1 MAFATCV
8 ATAFEQRRPLPVD
21 PMVPDPLFTSTH
33 AITIDAPPDQVWP
46 WIAQM
51 GAGRAGWY
59 SWDAIDNG
67 GTPSARRVVPELQ
80 TVVPGDVMPAVP
92 RATNAFVVASVD
104 PPRDLVLTVPDANGA
119 HAVAGEHVLEPI
131 DGGQTRLVVRGRASA
146 HWLDLARAQP
156 AVGHH
161 RIFIERAYALL
172 AHLPRP
178 LLIGVAT
185 FGHRVMEARH
195 LRGIQRRSTASGR
208 HIGSAEQW
216 RQALLTCGILAPV
229 LYIAMTLLVG
239 LLWEGYSVVSRVPS
253 ELSAIGAPTRPLWIW
268 LGMVY
273 AVLMIAF
280 GWIVWTSAPPN
291 RALRVVGALL
301 MAYTVFGQFWPP
313 MHQRAVLAAGGGTLT
328 DTLHL
333 VWAMITGFF
342 FMLIVGFGAAALGKR
357 FRVYSIATMVIGLA
371 CGAVTGTYASQVQ
384 ADLPTPWV
392 GVWERIS
399 IATFMAWIAVLAT
412 ALLRA
417 PRAAATAD
425 PPTFSSIPGRW
436 TRSVRA
442 TPQERTRAL
451 PGDELIENP
460 IGSLHHAITIGR
472 PRHEVWP
479 WLVQM
484 GAGSRAGWYSYDFLD
499 NGRRP
504 SAIRIIP
511 ELQQL
516 AVGMIFP
523 AGPGVTDGFTLLAFE
538 PERFLTLGWTTPEGG
553 RLMTW
558 AFVLEEAAHDS
569 TRLIVRARVGPGARV
584 FGLPWWAANYLV
596 SVIHFPMQRKQLI
609 GLARRAELTMSRS
622 SAFKTA
628 DRQAACAR

>member
-8 ATAFEQRRPLPVD
+8 ATAFENRRPLPVD
-21 PMVPDPLFTSTH
+21 AMVPDPLFTSTH
-33 AITIDAPPDQVWP
+33 AITIDAAPDQVWP

-92 RATNAFVVASVD
+92 RAPNAFVVASVD
-104 PPRDLVLTVPDANGA
+104 PPRDLVLTVPDGIGGN
-119 HAVAGEHVLEPI
+119 AVAWEHVLDPMP
-131 DGGQTRLVVRGRASA
+131 GGRTRLIVRGRVSA
-146 HWLDLARAQP
+146 RWRDLARAQP
-156 AVGHH
+156 PAGHH

-178 LLIGVAT
+178 LLVGVAI

-195 LRGIQRRSTASGR
+195 LRGIQRRSTTSGR
-208 HIGSAEQW
+208 HGGSAERW

-229 LYIAMTLLVG
+229 LYVAMTLFVG

-268 LGMVY
+268 LGMGY

-291 RALRVVGALL
+291 RALRVVGVLL
-301 MAYTVFGQFWPP
+301 MASTVFGQFWPP

-333 VWAMITGFF
+333 VWATITGFF
-342 FMLIVGFGAAALGKR
+342 FMLIVGVGAAALGKR
-357 FRVYSIATMVIGLA
+357 FRIYSIVTMVIGLA
-371 CGAVTGTYASQVQ
+371 CGAVTGTYAAQVQ

-417 PRAAATAD
+417 PR
-425 PPTFSSIPGRW
+425 G
-436 TRSVRA
+436 
-442 TPQERTRAL
+442 
-451 PGDELIENP
+451 
-460 IGSLHHAITIGR
+460 IGI
-472 PRHEVWP
+472 
-479 WLVQM
+479 
-484 GAGSRAGWYSYDFLD
+484 
-499 NGRRP
+499 
-504 SAIRIIP
+504 
-511 ELQQL
+511 
-516 AVGMIFP
+516 
-523 AGPGVTDGFTLLAFE
+523 
-538 PERFLTLGWTTPEGG
+538 
-553 RLMTW
+553 
-558 AFVLEEAAHDS
+558 
-569 TRLIVRARVGPGARV
+569 
-584 FGLPWWAANYLV
+584 
-596 SVIHFPMQRKQLI
+596 
-609 GLARRAELTMSRS
+609 ARRAEHPGNVETRGSEE
-622 SAFKTA
+622 
-628 DRQAACAR
+628 RQHAAAAARR